1 MPTTTSVS
9 SSASSSSPPTLPSP
23 ATLLFFLWQAGQRVD
38 SLCLHLSHISC
49 AVLELGTC
57 CDRSAFIYLAWLHST
72 HSLPY
77 FMYNFLY
84 FITALAVV
92 VVVWES
98 YLLFECEY
106 CCINISGISSTHF
119 TLHPIRR
126 RNAEHELAM
135 NLAKGNKLK
144 KRPKI
149 TEKSI
154 ENKLL

>member
-1 MPTTTSVS
+1 
-9 SSASSSSPPTLPSP
+9 
-23 ATLLFFLWQAGQRVD
+23 
-38 SLCLHLSHISC
+38 
-49 AVLELGTC
+49 
-57 CDRSAFIYLAWLHST
+57 
-72 HSLPY
+72 
-77 FMYNFLY
+77 MYNFLY
-84 FITALAVV
+84 FITALVV
-92 VVVWES
+92 VVVIVVAVWES

-119 TLHPIRR
+119 TLHPIRQ